1 MRGEKS
7 EMHYIFQFGTVFASF
22 PALLRGALLTVELSA
37 GAMVLG
43 LALAIAGAFAKT
55 AGRRWLRWLVTA
67 YVEVIRNTPFLVQLF
82 IIYFGL
88 PPLGLRLGADSAALA
103 AMVVNLGAYA
113 TEIVRAGIDAV
124 PHGQVEAGRSLGLT
138 RLQIFR
144 FVMLFPAVKTV
155 YPALASQF
163 ILLML
168 GSSLVAAISAEDLTG
183 VANALQSRSFRSFET
198 YFVVTLM
205 YLAMALGFRAV
216 FAGIYWTLFRR
227 NRPAEGVR

>member
-1 MRGEKS
+1 MP
-7 EMHYIFQFGTVFASF
+7 YVFQFGPVFASV
-22 PALLRGALLTVELSA
+22 PALLRGALLTIELSA

-43 LALAIAGAFAKT
+43 LALGIAGAFAKT
-55 AGRRWLRWLVTA
+55 SGPRALRWLVTF
-67 YVEVIRNTPFLVQLF
+67 YVEIIRNTPFLVQLF

-88 PPLGLRLGADSAALA
+88 PPLGLRLGADTAALA

-113 TEIVRAGIDAV
+113 TEIVRAGIEAV
-124 PHGQVEAGRSLGLT
+124 PHGQVEAGRALGLKK
-138 RLQIFR
+138 LQIFR
-144 FVMLFPAVKTV
+144 FIILFPAVKTV

-216 FAGIYWTLFRR
+216 FAGLYWALFHR
-227 NRPAEGVR
+227 NRPREGAR